1 MGVTI
6 KHNSRRQ
13 RLTRTISTLICI
25 FLGVTFSFSTQ
36 AQAADLTRN
45 FGIGLQGATPAYG
58 FVQEQSE
65 PILGGISFRYNGLAP
80 IYFQTVGHFVLNDQD
95 SDHILGAG
103 ISYAIFEH
111 QGQWNIA
118 RLYFALEG
126 GGRYQKEQE
135 RSQEMVKTTT
145 LGVGLAF
152 GGELVFSL
160 GGIPLGLNLKVGQGF
175 GRETVD
181 SQSKGRAGVYV
192 GTGIHAYF

>member
-1 MGVTI
+1 MT
-6 KHNSRRQ
+6 
-13 RLTRTISTLICI
+13 RLISTLICI
-25 FLGVTFSFSTQ
+25 FLGITINPATQ
-36 AQAADLTRN
+36 AQGTDLTKN
-45 FGIGLQGATPAYG
+45 FGLGLQGATPAYALLD
-58 FVQEQSE
+58 QQ
-65 PILGGISFRYNGLAP
+65 PQTLIGGISFRYNGLVP
-80 IYFQTVGHFVLNDQD
+80 VYLQTVGRFILNDQD

-118 RLYFALEG
+118 RLYFELEG
-126 GGRYQKEQE
+126 GGRYQKERE
-135 RSQEMVKTTT
+135 LGREMVKTTT

-160 GGIPLGLNLKVGQGF
+160 GGIPLGLNVKVGQGF

-181 SQSKGRAGVYV
+181 SQSRGHAGVYV